1 MSLSLGL
8 DFGTTNSAIAA
19 ASAGQVQLARFP
31 FGPKTTETFRS
42 VLYFDPEEIGPDRRP
57 LSIAGPEAIEAYLA
71 ADGHGRL
78 LQSLKSYLASRLFK
92 ATHVYGHKFTLEAL
106 IGLIARD
113 LRRGALAQFGD
124 LPARLV
130 VGRPVRFVG
139 GREDDSEVD
148 LSAEEEIE
156 QYALGRLS
164 HALRLG
170 GFSDVVF
177 EYEPVAAAY
186 HYESRL
192 ARDELVLIADFGGGT
207 SDFCL
212 MRVGPG
218 VRARGRTRNDILGTE
233 GVALAGDAFDSRI
246 IAHLIAPLLGKG
258 SHYLSQGKRMPVPP
272 WLYLRLARWHHMS
285 FLKSRET
292 MTLLDDIVR
301 QAEQPAAIAA
311 LIHLIDRDLGYRLYQ
326 AVERAKVDLS
336 SSAHSRVVFHDGPL
350 HLDEPVSRADF
361 ESWISPELTAIEQAV
376 TALLDKTQVR
386 PEQVDAVFTTGGS
399 SLVPAVQRI
408 FARRF
413 GEERLR
419 SGGELTSVA
428 SGLALCGG

>member
-1 MSLSLGL
+1 MSRSIGL
-8 DFGTTNSAIAA
+8 DFGTTNSAIAS
-19 ASAGQVQLARFP
+19 ASDGQVQLTRFP
-31 FGPKTTETFRS
+31 LGPKTTETFRS

-57 LSIAGPEAIEAYLA
+57 LSIAGPEAIEAYLQ

-113 LRRGALAQFGD
+113 LRRFALAQFGE
-124 LPARLV
+124 LPERVV

-148 LSAEEEIE
+148 GSSEAEIE
-156 QYALGRLS
+156 AYALGRLS

-170 GFSDVVF
+170 GFPSVVF
-177 EYEPVAAAY
+177 EYEPVAAAF

-218 VRARGRTRNDILGTE
+218 VRARGRTRQDILGTE

-292 MTLLDDIVR
+292 MSLLDDIVR
-301 QAEQPAAIAA
+301 HAERPTAIAA
-311 LIHLIDRDLGYRLYQ
+311 LIHLIDKDLGYRLYQ
-326 AVERAKVDLS
+326 AVERAKVELS
-336 SSAHSRVVFHDGPL
+336 SAPHSRVVFRDGPL
-350 HLDEPVSRADF
+350 VLDEPVSRSDF
-361 ESWISPELTAIEQAV
+361 ESWIAPELLAIEQAV
-376 TALLDKTQVR
+376 TTLLDKTQVR
-386 PEQVDAVFTTGGS
+386 PEEVDAVFTTGGS

-428 SGLALCGG
+428 SGLALCGA